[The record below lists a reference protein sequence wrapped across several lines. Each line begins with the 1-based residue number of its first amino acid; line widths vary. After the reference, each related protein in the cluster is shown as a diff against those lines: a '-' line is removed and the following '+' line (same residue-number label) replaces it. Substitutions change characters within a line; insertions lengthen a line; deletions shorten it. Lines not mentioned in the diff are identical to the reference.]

1 MSKSETKYKKA
12 YAFLLG
18 RMDETLTF
26 MENDDRKKKIVLKKA
41 QEMLVRAMEDAE
53 EMFVG
58 DEHY

>member
-1 MSKSETKYKKA
+1 MSKCETKYKKA

-18 RMDETLTF
+18 RMDETLAF
-26 MENDDRKKKIVLKKA
+26 MENDGRKKKVVLKKA